1 MGLETCLDV
10 QRSDRLMLSKKLGK
24 FGQVLWQRSHGIDE
38 RAIEPDRL
46 RKSVGVERTL
56 AQDIFDWQEC
66 VSLLDVLFQEL
77 HTRLAKVKTD
87 LRIARQGVKMKFS
100 DFQQTTQEHVYPLL
114 DKTDLLNIAQQI
126 WNRRRE
132 GRGVRLLGLHV
143 TLQSPQI
150 ERQLLLEL

>member
-1 MGLETCLDV
+1 
-10 QRSDRLMLSKKLGK
+10 
-24 FGQVLWQRSHGIDE
+24 
-38 RAIEPDRL
+38 
-46 RKSVGVERTL
+46 
-56 AQDIFDWQEC
+56 
-66 VSLLDVLFQEL
+66 
-77 HTRLAKVKTD
+77 
-87 LRIARQGVKMKFS
+87 MKFS

-126 WNRRRE
+126 WNCRRE